1 MRVRRNLIGVA
12 AIAMAL
18 VASACGSDE
27 GSSSAT
33 TAASGGAETTA
44 AGGATTAAPGT
55 TAAAP
60 GTTSGGG
67 SGTCQA
73 GEGTV
78 PPIETGQADGAG
90 KKVGLL
96 FDVTG
101 RGDKSFNDA
110 AAAGLDKAKAD
121 YGITGTE
128 STPTTSDGSDRPPRI
143 KEMAGNQ
150 DLIVAVGFLWGD
162 AVAQSA
168 SENPNQL
175 YAIVD
180 SVVHTIGADG
190 KQTADTLAPNVR
202 SMVFAEEQGSF
213 LAGVAAACASK
224 SGKLG
229 FIGGVENDLIK
240 KFEAGFTAGA
250 KAQNPDATVE
260 VKYITQP
267 PDFTGFNDPT
277 KGKAIAAAMYGEG
290 IDVVYAAAG
299 GSGKGLFEAAVES
312 GKKPGEIYA
321 IGVDSDQYESASP
334 DQQPYILTSAL
345 KRVDVATYE
354 AITDALNGKLTGET
368 KLYDLKNN
376 GVGYAVSNKD
386 INNYAGTIE
395 EFKQKIIDGDIV
407 VPTPPGG

>member
-1 MRVRRNLIGVA
+1 MRQRKRLLGAVSLA
-12 AIAMAL
+12 AVLGLLAA
-18 VASACGSDE
+18 ACGSDDNN
-27 GSSSAT
+27 SSSNDTSGGSAT
-33 TAASGGAETTA
+33 TSA
-44 AGGATTAAPGT
+44 ATTGGT
-55 TAAAP
+55 E
-60 GTTSGGG
+60 GGG
-67 SGTCQA
+67 TGTCK
-73 GEGTV
+73 EGTGQV
-78 PPIETGQADGAG
+78 PPIETGTADGKG

-110 AAAGLDKAKAD
+110 AAAGLDKAKTD

-128 STPTTSDGSDRPPRI
+128 STPTTADGSDRPPRI

-162 AVAQSA
+162 AVTKSA
-168 SENPNQL
+168 AENPDQK

-180 SVVHTIGADG
+180 SVVYTLGADG
-190 KQTADTLAPNVR
+190 KPTTTLAPNVR
-202 SMVFAEEQGSF
+202 SMTFAEEQGSF

-250 KAQNPDATVE
+250 KAVNPDATVE

-277 KGKAIAAAMYGEG
+277 KGKSIAGAMYGEG
-290 IDVVYAAAG
+290 IDVIYAAAG

-321 IGVDSDQYESASP
+321 IGVDSDQYESASA
-334 DQQPYILTSAL
+334 DQKPYILTSAL

-354 AITDALNGKLTGET
+354 AITDALNGKLTGEQ

-376 GVGYAVSNKD
+376 GVGYAVSNED
-386 INNYAGTIE
+386 INKYAGTIE
-395 EFKQKIIDGDIV
+395 EWKQKIIDGSV
-407 VPTPPGG
+407 TVPTKPGG

>member
-1 MRVRRNLIGVA
+1 M
-12 AIAMAL
+12 
-18 VASACGSDE
+18 
-27 GSSSAT
+27 
-33 TAASGGAETTA
+33 
-44 AGGATTAAPGT
+44 
-55 TAAAP
+55 
-60 GTTSGGG
+60 
-67 SGTCQA
+67 
-73 GEGTV
+73 
-78 PPIETGQADGAG
+78 
-90 KKVGLL
+90 

-128 STPTTSDGSDRPPRI
+128 STPTTQDGSDRPPRI
-143 KEMAGNQ
+143 KEMAGKQ

-162 AVAQSA
+162 AVAKSA
-168 SENPNQL
+168 SENPTQK

-180 SVVHTIGADG
+180 SVVNTIGPDG
-190 KQTADTLAPNVR
+190 KQTTTLAPNVR
-202 SMVFAEEQGSF
+202 SMTFAEQEGSF

-250 KAQNPDATVE
+250 QAVNPDATVE

-290 IDVVYAAAG
+290 IDVIYAAAG
-299 GSGKGLFEAAVES
+299 GSGKGLFEAVKET
-312 GKKPGEIYA
+312 GKKPGEVYA
-321 IGVDSDQYESASP
+321 IGVDSDQYNQVSA
-334 DQQPYILTSAL
+334 DLQPYILTSAL

-354 AITDALNGKLTGET
+354 AMADALNGKLVGET
-368 KLYDLKNN
+368 KVYDLKNN
-376 GVGYAVSNKD
+376 GVGYAVSNSA
-386 INNYAGTIE
+386 INQYAGTLE
-395 EFKQKIIDGDIV
+395 KLKADIISGKIV
-407 VPTPPGG
+407 VPTKPGG